1 MDDQADFLRLFL
13 RHEAELRAFIGAV
26 VRDVTAREDVLQE
39 TAVILW
45 REFRRFDRGRSFG
58 AWARGVAAKKLLERR
73 NRERRTP
80 VPFSPEAIQMLAE
93 AAERSEARDRPS
105 LEALQHCVERLPDRS
120 RRLLAMRYG
129 HEQTAE
135 KIAAQIRVTTAAVY
149 QALWRLR
156 ARLRACVERYLGIE
170 AGA

>member
-1 MDDQADFLRLFL
+1 MDDQAEFLRLFL

-26 VRDVTAREDVLQE
+26 VRDVDAREDVLQE

-45 REFRRFDRGRSFG
+45 REFHRFDPGRSFG
-58 AWARGVAAKKLLERR
+58 AWARGIAAKKLLERR

-93 AAERSEARDRPS
+93 AAERSEGRDRAT

-120 RRLLAMRYG
+120 RRLLAMRYC

-135 KIAAQIRVTTAAVY
+135 KIAVQIGVTTAAVY

-156 ARLRACVERYLGIE
+156 TRLRACVERYLGAE